1 MYEPNVPRDPTRHFL
16 KEARYERRPD
26 GTEVAHPITL
36 EEAAADLR
44 RSVDAE
50 DTVALGIE
58 FPEEGD
64 QVIAISSARALAIAA
79 LLGELSLRL
88 QPGRA
93 VGPIRSDDS
102 LSRLAREVAQHLH
115 DRT

>member
-16 KEARYERRPD
+16 KEARYERLPD
-26 GTEVAHPITL
+26 GTEVVHPVTL
-36 EEAAADLR
+36 EAAAADLR
-44 RSVDAE
+44 RTVDAE

-64 QVIAISSARALAIAA
+64 KVIAISKARALAIAA

-88 QPGRA
+88 RPGRE
-93 VGPIRSDDS
+93 VGPIQSDDS
-102 LSRLAREVAQHLH
+102 LSRLAHEVARHLH
-115 DRT
+115 NRT